1 MGNRQPENGETVG
14 ISLMGLSL
22 LFSVLQMVQQFFAI
36 GDAAERLHKGDGV
49 SECGFDFAGG
59 QGVVF

>member
-1 MGNRQPENGETVG
+1 MVG